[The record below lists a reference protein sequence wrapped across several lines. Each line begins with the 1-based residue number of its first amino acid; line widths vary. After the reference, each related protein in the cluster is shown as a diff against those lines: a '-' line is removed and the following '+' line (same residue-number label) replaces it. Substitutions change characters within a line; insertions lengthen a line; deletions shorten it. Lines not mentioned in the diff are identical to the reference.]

1 MLADLSAHERAAARR
16 AAFVESEKKKE
27 RLRSLLL
34 PDVPPPSIAPRSPP
48 YISPRGVRIPP
59 LVLESL
65 KLPRGWQATG
75 AEDKATPA
83 NLDDRLEAVYEDS
96 CLTKPSRSFSDVDGE
111 SGAEWLQS
119 KLMPLT
125 CHCAWEVGHA
135 AGTACL
141 DCLTCSSYPQV
152 STIYL

>member
-1 MLADLSAHERAAARR
+1 MDDLDDFICGAYGVSASAVAKPAPAPVAKSKKLAKKKLASS
-16 AAFVESEKKKE
+16 SEKK
-27 RLRSLLL
+27 
-34 PDVPPPSIAPRSPP
+34 
-48 YISPRGVRIPP
+48 
-59 LVLESL
+59 
-65 KLPRGWQATG
+65 
-75 AEDKATPA
+75 AEKTAGPKDKATPA